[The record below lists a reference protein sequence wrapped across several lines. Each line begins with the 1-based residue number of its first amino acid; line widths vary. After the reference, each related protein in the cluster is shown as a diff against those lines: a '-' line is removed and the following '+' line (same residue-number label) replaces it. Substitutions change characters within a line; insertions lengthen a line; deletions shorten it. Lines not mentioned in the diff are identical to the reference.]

1 MPQTDIRQRTERI
14 VRRVQA
20 RQPHFFILEYAQ
32 VVLAGGLRGH
42 ERIDWTMRRG
52 NESADIDLSAGQS
65 VGFKDA
71 KRLGEIV
78 VMETGGVGPDIHGHV
93 GLLVSVTD
101 M

>member
-1 MPQTDIRQRTERI
+1 MNPPTLTSAP
-14 VRRVQA
+14 VN
-20 RQPHFFILEYAQ
+20 PL
-32 VVLAGGLRGH
+32 VL
-42 ERIDWTMRRG
+42 
-52 NESADIDLSAGQS
+52 
-65 VGFKDA
+65 KDA

>member
-1 MPQTDIRQRTERI
+1 
-14 VRRVQA
+14 
-20 RQPHFFILEYAQ
+20 
-32 VVLAGGLRGH
+32 
-42 ERIDWTMRRG
+42 MRRG

-65 VGFKDA
+65 VGFKDV